1 MKKQNLNQPKL
12 SIVVPVFNEGESLK
26 VILKVFK
33 ALVDNDHELLIV
45 YDIPND
51 TSIPVVKAFQSQY
64 PDLKLVHNKR
74 GRGVINAVKSGV
86 AVACGEYVLITTADD
101 IGPIAS
107 INSMVQMMDDGCDF
121 INGSRRI
128 PGGKNF
134 GGAFLGTLVSTIANN
149 LFYYFAG
156 SVFTDPTLGI
166 KMFRRG
172 TFDIENLKAKPVGW
186 TFSFEW
192 AIKVQMLNL
201 RLGEHPIVSV
211 NRAYAGQSSLK
222 VFAWCKQ
229 YIKWFFWGIKEIRK
243 SQYRK
248 SKPYI
253 KVAQNSY

>member
-1 MKKQNLNQPKL
+1 MKKQSSSQPKL
-12 SIVVPVFNEGESLK
+12 SIVVPVFNEGGSLK
-26 VILKVFK
+26 VILKVLK
-33 ALVDNDHELLIV
+33 ALVNDDHELLIV
-45 YDIPND
+45 YDISDD
-51 TSIPVVKAFQSQY
+51 TSIPVVKAFQPEY
-64 PDLKLVHNKR
+64 PGLQLVHNKR
-74 GRGVINAVKSGV
+74 GRGVINAVKEGV
-86 AVACGEYVLITTADD
+86 SVARGKYVLITTADD

-149 LFYYFAG
+149 LFYYLAG

-166 KMFRRG
+166 KMFRKEA
-172 TFDIENLKAKPVGW
+172 FDVENLKAKPVGW

-192 AIKVQMLNL
+192 AIKVQMLDL

-243 SQYRK
+243 SQYYR

-253 KVAQNSY
+253 KIAQNSY

>member
-1 MKKQNLNQPKL
+1 MKKQSLSQPKL
-12 SIVVPVFNEGESLK
+12 SIVIPVFNEGENLK
-26 VILKVFK
+26 VILKILK
-33 ALVDNDHELLIV
+33 ALVDADHEVLIV
-45 YDIPND
+45 HDIADD
-51 TSIPVVKAFQSQY
+51 TSIPVVQVFQKEY
-64 PDLKLVHNKR
+64 LGLRLVHNQR
-74 GRGVINAVKSGV
+74 GRGVINAIKEGV
-86 AVACGEYVLITTADD
+86 SIARGKYVLITTADD

-134 GGAFLGTLVSTIANN
+134 GGAFLGTLISTAANN
-149 LFYYFAG
+149 LFYVLAG

-172 TFDIENLKAKPVGW
+172 TFDVENLKSNPVGW

-192 AIKVQMLNL
+192 AIKVQMLDL

-229 YIKWFFWGIKEIRK
+229 YIKWFSWGIKEVRK
-243 SQYRK
+243 SQYYK